1 MSMRRDGQV
10 QVALAN
16 DQLDVNENE
25 VEQRGLRL
33 LRN

>member
-1 MSMRRDGQV
+1 MRRDGQV
-10 QVALAN
+10 QVASAN

-25 VEQRGLRL
+25 ADQRGLRL

>member
-1 MSMRRDGQV
+1 MSMSRGRQV

-25 VEQRGLRL
+25 ADQRGLRL